1 MADMADDHRSVV
13 QSDPQVEPAPELA
26 LSVVVQLGHARYGL
40 QSGADRGPATAA
52 GGTLAQREKGH
63 DPLAHVLVDITVVPH
78 DGLAERLAVAGE
90 QGKHVT
96 RQMAGGGGGGN
107 TE

>member
-52 GGTLAQREKGH
+52 GVTLAKREQGH
-63 DPLAHVLVDITVVPH
+63 DPVAPVLFDI
-78 DGLAERLAVAGE
+78 
-90 QGKHVT
+90 
-96 RQMAGGGGGGN
+96 AGGSQDGPAARLVGAGGPGEDGIW
-107 TE
+107 EKG